1 MKKSDVFPS
10 RFFKADDVSVP
21 KTLTIVG
28 GEYETLKNHKG
39 KDEQKLVL
47 SFLKTKKLLVVNV
60 TNFDKIVEV
69 TGEPDSDDWGGHAIQ
84 LYATETQ
91 VGTEMKPCVRVRK
104 AEQPDLALK
113 KKPVSAKASE
123 ERRRGRKAPAGRG
136 NGRRHP
142 VRSLRVSAMT
152 DPTISLE
159 IFCHPDRPELV
170 RPFSIDTWTYA
181 TNGHV
186 LVRVPGAMML
196 PKTKRRRMSRAC
208 FPTHAPKPRYR
219 PAPKFEI
226 PERFDREEECFGCGG
241 TGKAHHH

>member
-113 KKPVSAKASE
+113 KKPV
-123 ERRRGRKAPAGRG
+123 
-136 NGRRHP
+136 
-142 VRSLRVSAMT
+142 
-152 DPTISLE
+152 
-159 IFCHPDRPELV
+159 
-170 RPFSIDTWTYA
+170 
-181 TNGHV
+181 
-186 LVRVPGAMML
+186 
-196 PKTKRRRMSRAC
+196 
-208 FPTHAPKPRYR
+208 APKPAKKDGAAEK
-219 PAPKFEI
+219 PPLAEEMGDDI
-226 PERFDREEECFGCGG
+226 PFDL
-241 TGKAHHH
+241 